1 MASFKFVI
9 LFTFKSLQVGDTLGE
24 KRIRITPEN
33 IFEKDQYKSIL
44 NMLIEY
50 QDEEFQGRKGLRPLH
65 FRYALERG
73 YKDSDKCQVK
83 ANVKRLKKFFGN
95 RLDALAKTGCI
106 VPNCIK
112 SRQGLTKILNNL
124 SRPPI
129 SAIVKKSNEFEVR
142 YYIKP
147 AFRNEGA
154 RIQNKEIINGFSN
167 QQIREFSHQET
178 GVKAVCY
185 GFSENLYK
193 SLNESELN
201 EFQEWMGKIQLIQED
216 LQKLKQRKIYEIWE
230 GKINDFIKK
239 AESFNIKKKLKS
251 EHLVQEF
258 GMNLFGKIMIS
269 VAFSHM
275 LNQSPEEN
283 IAYSV
288 NDFFTD
294 KDAGRYGLKQYDIEE
309 VKKFVHKN
317 LDFFMHDASSS
328 NVAISSFA
336 AIDFPPLEKVKQD
349 KD

>member
-1 MASFKFVI
+1 
-9 LFTFKSLQVGDTLGE
+9 LGE

-129 SAIVKKSNEFEVR
+129 SAIVKESNKPEVR

-154 RIQNKEIINGFSN
+154 RIQNIGIINNFSG
-167 QQIREFSHQET
+167 QQIREFIDQEM

-193 SLNESELN
+193 SLNESELK
-201 EFQEWMGKIQLIQED
+201 EFRDGMGEIQSIHETLAT
-216 LQKLKQRKIYEIWE
+216 LKSCKSWEIWE
-230 GKINDFIKK
+230 GKINDFINKT
-239 AESFNIKKKLKS
+239 ENFNIKETLESK
-251 EHLVQEF
+251 HLVKEF
-258 GMNLFGKIMIS
+258 RRNLFEKIMIS

-317 LDFFMHDASSS
+317 LDFFMYDASPSI
-328 NVAISSFA
+328 VAISSFA

-349 KD
+349 KN